1 MIDILKYI
9 DEMQVMYGDKDP
21 SPMDQEPRTN
31 YSNGLSVDPE
41 RDSFKKISNV
51 LGAFRRYRRGEKNPK
66 LNFNQFF
73 ELYSTENFAE
83 GGRIGYADENAGK
96 LVKKLIPL
104 DKTKLDKA
112 NLKRVETANEILYE
126 KYGKEVVDSHAKEW
140 AKKSNLEKNRTRKI
154 TNTDLPLDEMENP
167 NDRANFRRKF
177 REDIA
182 KGYGEF
188 NPDRRG
194 AQTKKRYPDS
204 VTRTN
209 KQGFKDLI
217 FDTFGRAKIKGTD
230 KPNPNQD
237 LPKLKAMQKNLA
249 EYKILKKY
257 LDDNFKI
264 VTALDHPLDKATI
277 QAFMNASAKDLTN
290 VNILEQNLNSGFK
303 KTLNNRY
310 REAVQMG
317 GEKGLKQKR
326 AIETIAKKFKLNIG
340 SVPDNQFVTGQ
351 VGPNQINKINKGV
364 GSFETLNIKDEM
376 LKSLKNASKLDTKWG
391 NYIKDNPDV
400 FKDARIDIKRLIK
413 PKNVENITKNLP
425 EIEKYF
431 KKQVTNLVGELACGV
446 KSANGGRINFS
457 NGSSCNVRG
466 KKILDRIVATGK
478 GTKAELSMAKKIL
491 NFGKG
496 ALSLK
501 GLVGPQALA
510 AEALLAAGFVGYD
523 VAAGKPLKEAIGK
536 NLNAILGPKW
546 KQDVESLEFERLKGS
561 GVDIDQ
567 LKQLSTAYKQADSLQ
582 SLYDR
587 QYSLEQ
593 NKDNLD
599 LESFEGVDMQSR
611 ENELKQI
618 NMTINE
624 LNKPGGFNVI
634 ENITKTLEDPNI
646 LRNKDRATD
655 ILSAQEANRSILP
668 DFTTAPIFD
677 TRYTDKK
684 MGEMKELSPSY
695 SDQEI
700 NELYTGYGRD
710 PKELNYKYTPIN
722 FPGDTSS
729 KPVTGRDDVRDF
741 FKIDEQ
747 NQKIADA
754 GGVANMASGGIMN
767 LRKKYYD

>member
-1 MIDILKYI
+1 MDILDRVKQLQDI
-9 DEMQVMYGDKDP
+9 YGDDP
-21 SPMDQEPRTN
+21 SPMDQEPRN
-31 YSNGLSVDPE
+31 M
-41 RDSFKKISNV
+41 
-51 LGAFRRYRRGEKNPK
+51 A
-66 LNFNQFF
+66 Q
-73 ELYSTENFAE
+73 

-104 DKTKLDKA
+104 DKTKLNKA
-112 NLKRVETANEILYE
+112 NLKKAEDSVNKLYE
-126 KYGKEVVDSHAKEW
+126 KHTKEYVDNAAKEW
-140 AKKSNLEKNRTRKI
+140 AKKSNLEKNRKTKLKI
-154 TNTDLPLDEMENP
+154 QNLDEMESS
-167 NDRANFRRKF
+167 NDRHNFRRKF
-177 REDIA
+177 RDDIIE
-182 KGYGEF
+182 YGEW

-204 VTRTN
+204 VTRTD

-217 FDTFGRAKIKGTD
+217 FDTFGRAKIKGTNT
-230 KPNPNQD
+230 PNPNYD
-237 LPKLKAMQKNLA
+237 LPKFKAMQKNLA

-290 VNILEQNLNSGFK
+290 VNILEQNLNNGFK

-326 AIETIAKKFKLNIG
+326 AVEKIAKKFKLNIG
-340 SVPDNQFVTGQ
+340 SVPDKQFVTGQ

-391 NYIKDNPDV
+391 NYIKNNPGV

-431 KKQVTNLVGELACGV
+431 KKQVTNLVGELACGI

-466 KKILDRIVATGK
+466 KKILERIVSTGK
-478 GTKAELSMAKKIL
+478 GTKAELSAAQKIL

-501 GLVGPQALA
+501 GLVGPQALLFEA
-510 AEALLAAGFVGYD
+510 AIAAGSVGYD
-523 VAAGKPLKEAIGK
+523 VAAGKPLKEAIGN
-536 NLNAILGPKW
+536 NLNLILGPKW
-546 KQDVESLEFERLKGS
+546 KQDVEAMEFDRLKGS

-567 LKQLSTAYKQADSLQ
+567 LKQLATAYKQSDAMSK
-582 SLYDR
+582 LYNR

-611 ENELKQI
+611 EKELKQL

-624 LNKPGGFNVI
+624 LEKPSGFNVI
-634 ENITKTLEDPNI
+634 ENITKTIADPKI
-646 LRNKDRATD
+646 LRNQDMATD
-655 ILSAQEANRSILP
+655 ILKTQEANRSILP

-677 TRYTDKK
+677 TRYTNKK

-710 PKELNYKYTPIN
+710 PKEFNYKYTPIN

-741 FKIDEQ
+741 FKIEEQ